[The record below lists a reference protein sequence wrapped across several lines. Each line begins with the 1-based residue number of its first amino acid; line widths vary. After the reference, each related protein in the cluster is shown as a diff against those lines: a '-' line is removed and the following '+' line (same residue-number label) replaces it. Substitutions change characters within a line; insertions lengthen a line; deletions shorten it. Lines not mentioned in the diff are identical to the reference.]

1 VTTQNIDVNAR
12 ICAGYRIARVVCLS
26 AVVVM
31 TFLSGITASHSAE
44 PRKDHFRQLDDVW
57 PTANDMRRPS
67 GSPGESYWQQKVDYD
82 IKVAVDD
89 QRQVVTGSE
98 TITYHNHSP
107 DELTVLWLQLDQ
119 NRYAPNS
126 DDWLSMTA
134 PNMKGLSYSEL
145 RTILYRRQFDGGF
158 KISSVRDKNGQEM
171 DYHIV
176 RTMLRLHLPKP
187 LKPGEQTTFSI
198 DWRFN
203 IPDGK
208 AMRVRGGF
216 EFFEKDGNYV
226 YAIAQWYPRMCAYTD
241 YGGWQ
246 NRQTLGAEFTLEFG
260 DFRVSITV
268 PDDHIVAA
276 TGELQNAAEVLTEVQ
291 RRRLEQ
297 AIQSDTPVY
306 IVTEDEARQNESTQA
321 KGKQT
326 WEFSASNVRDF
337 AFATSR
343 KFLWDAQGVQLGDR
357 RVLAMSFWPKEGQPL
372 WGQYSTAAVAHA
384 IRVYSRFTFD
394 YPYPVIISVNGPV
407 RGMEYPMMTFQSPRP
422 ETDGTYSERTKYAL
436 IGVVI
441 HEVGHSWFPMI
452 VNSDERRWRWM
463 DEGLNSFVQLL
474 AEQEWEDSY
483 PSRVLRPDRKRDLT
497 AYLKRGDV
505 RPIMSAADNLI
516 SGSHNAY
523 GKPTVALTILRESI
537 LGREQFDFAFKQY
550 ANRWK
555 FKRPTPFDFFR
566 TMEESSGQDLDWF
579 WRGWF
584 YSTNHVDIS
593 IEGIR
598 RFRLDSRNPE
608 IEKQLAREKRD
619 QAKPTLLEQRNR
631 DLPKRVEQSGELD
644 DFYTTFDDLSVL
656 PADRQNY
663 RSLLESLKPHER
675 ELLKTTG
682 NFYVVDFKN
691 RGGVVMPLVL
701 RIRYTDDTTRTVRM
715 PAEIWRL
722 NGEQISK
729 LIYTTREIASIVVD
743 PFDEMADCDRQN
755 NRFPRLPVEDTFQL
769 QKAKSAKNPMQQLK
783 QPPAESTKEPSEPQ
797 EGEKDR

>member
-1 VTTQNIDVNAR
+1 MTTQNIDVNAR
-12 ICAGYRIARVVCLS
+12 ICAGYRIARVVCRS

-31 TFLSGITASHSAE
+31 AFLSGITASHSAE

-67 GSPGESYWQQKVDYD
+67 GSPGKSYWQQKVDYD

-134 PNMKGLSYSEL
+134 PNLKGLSYSEL

-260 DFRVSITV
+260 DFRVRITV

-276 TGELQNAAEVLTEVQ
+276 TGELQNAAEVLTDVQ
-291 RRRLEQ
+291 RRRLKQ

-407 RGMEYPMMTFQSPRP
+407 RGMEYPMICFNFGRP
-422 ETDGTYSERTKYAL
+422 NIDGSYSDDEKFGM
-436 IGVVI
+436 IGVII
-441 HEVGHSWFPMI
+441 HEIGHNFFPMI
-452 VNSDERRWRWM
+452 VNSDERQWAWM
-463 DEGLNSFVQLL
+463 DEGLTTFVQYL
-474 AEQEWEDSY
+474 AEQEFGEKY
-483 PSRVLRPDRKRDLT
+483 PEIIAPLDKFPSDRGPAQLITDYMSVDQNFL
-497 AYLKRGDV
+497 A
-505 RPIMSAADNLI
+505 PIMSNPENVYYL
-516 SGSHNAY
+516 GPNAY
-523 GKPTVALTILRESI
+523 GKPAAALNILRETI
-537 LGREQFDFAFKQY
+537 MGKELFDYAFKTYSQ
-550 ANRWK
+550 RWM
-555 FKRPTPFDFFR
+555 FKHPTPEDFFR
-566 TMEESSGQDLDWF
+566 SMEDASAVDLDWF

-584 YSTNHVDIS
+584 YTTDYVDIGLKEVNQYFIS
-593 IEGIR
+593 PEPGEEMLKMMEEQGI
-598 RFRLDSRNPE
+598 P
-608 IEKQLAREKRD
+608 
-619 QAKPTLLEQRNR
+619 RNR
-631 DLPKRVEQSGELD
+631 LRPLIFFEKYENDKSNLKDKSALENSKLLGNYLNENYSKEQIDQIDIPKY
-644 DFYTTFDDLSVL
+644 FYEVVFD
-656 PADRQNY
+656 
-663 RSLLESLKPHER
+663 KP
-675 ELLKTTG
+675 
-682 NFYVVDFKN
+682 
-691 RGGVVMPLVL
+691 GGLVMP
-701 RIRYTDDTTRTVRM
+701 IIID
-715 PAEIWRL
+715 
-722 NGEQISK
+722 
-729 LIYTTREIASIVVD
+729 
-743 PFDEMADCDRQN
+743 
-755 NRFPRLPVEDTFQL
+755 
-769 QKAKSAKNPMQQLK
+769 
-783 QPPAESTKEPSEPQ
+783 SE
-797 EGEKDR
+797 KCLY

>member
-1 VTTQNIDVNAR
+1 MPCLLSVMLTAFLT
-12 ICAGYRIARVVCLS
+12 VV
-26 AVVVM
+26 A
-31 TFLSGITASHSAE
+31 ASHAAE
-44 PRKDHFRQLDDVW
+44 PRTDHFRQLDDVW
-57 PTANDMRRPS
+57 PTANDIRRPS
-67 GSPGESYWQQKVDYD
+67 GSPGKSYWQQQVDYD
-82 IKVAVDD
+82 IQVEVDD

-98 TITYHNHSP
+98 TITYHNNSP
-107 DELTVLWLQLDQ
+107 DELAVLWLQLDQ
-119 NRYAPNS
+119 NRYALNS
-126 DDWLSMTA
+126 DDWLSKTT
-134 PNMKGLSYSEL
+134 PNLKGLSYNEL

-158 KISSVRDKNGQEM
+158 KITSVRDKKNQEM
-171 DYHIV
+171 QYSIV
-176 RTMLRLHLPKP
+176 RTMLRLHLSKP
-187 LKPGEQTTFSI
+187 LKPGGQISFSI

-208 AMRVRGGF
+208 AMAVRGGF

-226 YAIAQWYPRMCAYTD
+226 YTIAQWYPRLCAYTD

-246 NRQTLGAEFTLEFG
+246 NRQTLGAEYALEFG
-260 DFRVSITV
+260 NFRVDITA

-276 TGELQNAAEVLTEVQ
+276 TGELQNTVEVLTEEQ
-291 RRRLEQ
+291 RRRLTK
-297 AIQSDTPVY
+297 AAKSDTPVY
-306 IVTEDEARQNESTQA
+306 IVTEEEAKQNESSRPN
-321 KGKQT
+321 GKKT
-326 WEFSASNVRDF
+326 WKFSASNVRDF
-337 AFATSR
+337 AFASSR
-343 KFLWDAQGVQLGDR
+343 KFLWDAQGVKLGDK
-357 RVLAMSFWPKEGQPL
+357 RVMAMSFWPKEGQPL

-407 RGMEYPMMTFQSPRP
+407 RGMEYPMITFQSPRP
-422 ETDGTYSERTKYAL
+422 EPDGTYSERTKYAL

-441 HEVGHSWFPMI
+441 HEVGHSWFPMVI
-452 VNSDERRWRWM
+452 NSDERRWRWM

-483 PSRVLRPDRKRDLT
+483 PSRVLRPDRRKELT
-497 AYLKRGDV
+497 AYLRRGDV

-523 GKPTVALTILRESI
+523 GKPTVALTILRETV

-584 YSTNHVDIS
+584 YTTNHVDVS
-593 IEGIR
+593 IEGVR
-598 RFRLDSRNPE
+598 RFRLDTRNPE
-608 IEKQLAREKRD
+608 VEKQYAREKREVR
-619 QAKPTLLEQRNR
+619 KPSLLEQRNR
-631 DLPKRVEQSGELD
+631 EIPKRVEQSDDLN
-644 DFYTTFDDLSVL
+644 DFYTAFDELSVL
-656 PADRQNY
+656 PSDRQSY

-675 ELLKTTG
+675 ELLQTKG

-691 RGGVVMPLVL
+691 LGGVVMPLVL

-729 LIYTTREIASIVVD
+729 LIYTTKEIASIMVD
-743 PFDEMADCDRQN
+743 PLDEMADCDRHN
-755 NRFPRLPVEDTFQL
+755 NRFPRLPIEESFQL
-769 QKAKSAKNPMQQLK
+769 QKPKERKNPMQQLRQPAAEATSESPAK
-783 QPPAESTKEPSEPQ
+783 QSGQNAK
-797 EGEKDR
+797 

>member
-1 VTTQNIDVNAR
+1 MLLLAR
-12 ICAGYRIARVVCLS
+12 LGMSLVFFSACLTSVVRLQ
-26 AVVVM
+26 A
-31 TFLSGITASHSAE
+31 AE
-44 PRKDHFRQLDDVW
+44 PRTDHFRQLDDVW
-57 PTANDMRRPS
+57 PTANDIRRPS
-67 GSPGESYWQQKVDYD
+67 GSPGKSYWQQQVDYD
-82 IKVAVDD
+82 IEVEIDD

-98 TITYHNHSP
+98 TITYHNNSP
-107 DELTVLWLQLDQ
+107 DELDVLWLQLDQ
-119 NRYAPNS
+119 NRYALNS
-126 DDWLSMTA
+126 DDWLSKTT
-134 PNMKGLSYSEL
+134 PNMKGLSYNEL

-158 KISSVRDKNGQEM
+158 KITSVRDQRDQEM
-171 DYHIV
+171 QYHVV
-176 RTMLRLHLPKP
+176 RTMLRLHLSKP
-187 LKPGEQTTFSI
+187 LKAGGQVQFTI

-208 AMRVRGGF
+208 AMAVRGGF
-216 EFFEKDGNYV
+216 EFFEQDGNYV
-226 YAIAQWYPRMCAYTD
+226 YTIAQWYPRLCAYTD

-246 NRQTLGAEFTLEFG
+246 NRQTLGAEYALEFG
-260 DFRVSITV
+260 DFQVNITV

-276 TGELQNAAEVLTEVQ
+276 TGELQNAADVLTEEQ
-291 RRRLEQ
+291 RRRLAE
-297 AIQSDTPVY
+297 AAKSDTPVY
-306 IVTEDEARQNESTQA
+306 VVTEKEAKENESSRPQ
-321 KGKQT
+321 GKKT
-326 WEFSASNVRDF
+326 WKFSAQKVRDF
-337 AFATSR
+337 AFASSR
-343 KFLWDAQGVQLGDR
+343 KFLWDAQGVPLGNR

-384 IRVYSRFTFD
+384 VRTYSRFTFD

-407 RGMEYPMMTFQSPRP
+407 RGMEYPMITFQSPRP
-422 ETDGTYSERTKYAL
+422 EPDGTYSERTKYAL

-483 PSRVLRPDRKRDLT
+483 PSRVLRPDRRKELT
-497 AYLKRGDV
+497 AYMQRGDV

-523 GKPTVALTILRESI
+523 GKPTVALTILRETV

-566 TMEESSGQDLDWF
+566 TMEECSGQDLDWF

-584 YSTNHVDIS
+584 YTTNHVDVS

-598 RFRLDSRNPE
+598 RFRIDSRNPE
-608 IEKQLAREKRD
+608 VEKQLARERRD
-619 QAKPTLLEQRNR
+619 LTQPSLLEKRNR
-631 DLPKRVEQSGELD
+631 DMPKRVEQSDDLN

-656 PADRQNY
+656 PSERQSY

-675 ELLKTTG
+675 ELLQTKG
-682 NFYVVDFKN
+682 NFYVVEFKN

-701 RIRYTDDTTRTVRM
+701 KIRYTDDTTRLIRM
-715 PAEIWRL
+715 PAEVWRL

-729 LIYTTREIASIVVD
+729 LIYTTKEIASIMVD
-743 PFDEMADCDRQN
+743 PDDEMADCDRHN
-755 NRFPRLPVEDTFQL
+755 NRFPRLPIEETFQL
-769 QKAKSAKNPMQQLK
+769 QKPKKTKNPMQQLK
-783 QPPAESTKEPSEPQ
+783 PKPAESKGDTPPAQQAENN
-797 EGEKDR
+797 G